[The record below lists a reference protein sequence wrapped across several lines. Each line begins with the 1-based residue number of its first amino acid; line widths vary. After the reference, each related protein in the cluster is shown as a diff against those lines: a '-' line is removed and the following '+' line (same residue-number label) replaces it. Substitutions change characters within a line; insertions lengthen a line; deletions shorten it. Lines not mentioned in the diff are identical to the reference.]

1 MTRLILTLSA
11 LALTGCATMQ
21 GRFDES
27 TSTLVAAC
35 RGIVLAPE
43 ANADVVNACKRII
56 ALDDAI
62 GTGLRS

>member
-1 MTRLILTLSA
+1 MKLLAIIAA

-21 GRFDES
+21 GRFEE
-27 TSTLVAAC
+27 TRSTLVAAC
-35 RGIVLAPE
+35 RGIVLSPE